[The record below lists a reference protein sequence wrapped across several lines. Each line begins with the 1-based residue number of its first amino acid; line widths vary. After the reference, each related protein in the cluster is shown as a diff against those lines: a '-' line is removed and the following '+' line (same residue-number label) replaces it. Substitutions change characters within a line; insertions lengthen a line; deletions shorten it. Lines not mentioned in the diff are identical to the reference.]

1 MTTDVYIKVKIDK
14 AKRQDVTIEDVIE
27 SVKKDI
33 ELNSLRWE
41 TSLHRYF
48 THKYERFNYDE

>member
-1 MTTDVYIKVKIDK
+1 MTTDVYIKVKVDK

-33 ELNSLRWE
+33 ESNSLRWE
-41 TSLHRYF
+41 TSLSRYF
-48 THKYERFNYDE
+48 THKYKRFNYDE

>member
-1 MTTDVYIKVKIDK
+1 MNVYIKVKVDK

-33 ELNSLRWE
+33 ESNSLRWE
-41 TSLHRYF
+41 TSLYRYF
-48 THKYERFNYDE
+48 THKYKRFNYDE

>member
-1 MTTDVYIKVKIDK
+1 MNVYIKVKVDK

-33 ELNSLRWE
+33 ESNSLRWE
-41 TSLHRYF
+41 TSLYQYF
-48 THKYERFNYDE
+48 TYKYERFNYDE

>member
-1 MTTDVYIKVKIDK
+1 LTTDVYIKVKVDK

-33 ELNSLRWE
+33 ESNSLRWE
-41 TSLHRYF
+41 TSLYQYF
-48 THKYERFNYDE
+48 THKYERFNYD

>member
-1 MTTDVYIKVKIDK
+1 MNVYIKVKVDK

-33 ELNSLRWE
+33 ESNSLRWE

>member
-1 MTTDVYIKVKIDK
+1 LTTDVYIKVKVDK

-33 ELNSLRWE
+33 ESNSLRWE
-41 TSLHRYF
+41 TSLYQYF
-48 THKYERFNYDE
+48 TYRYKRFNYDE

>member
-1 MTTDVYIKVKIDK
+1 MTTDVYIKVKVDK

-33 ELNSLRWE
+33 ESNSLRWE
-41 TSLHRYF
+41 TSLYQYF
-48 THKYERFNYDE
+48 TYRYKRFNYDE

>member
-1 MTTDVYIKVKIDK
+1 LTTDVYIKVKVDK

-33 ELNSLRWE
+33 ESNSLRWE
-41 TSLHRYF
+41 TSLYRYF